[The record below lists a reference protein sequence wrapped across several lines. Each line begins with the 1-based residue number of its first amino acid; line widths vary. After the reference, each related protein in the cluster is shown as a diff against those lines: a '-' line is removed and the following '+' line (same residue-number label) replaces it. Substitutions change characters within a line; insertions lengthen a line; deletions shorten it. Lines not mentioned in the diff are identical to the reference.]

1 MSIKSGSNLLTRA
14 EAAKYLGLNPRTL
27 DVWACTKRYNLK
39 FIKVGRLA
47 KYRIEDLEQFLNE
60 RTVSNELLGNS

>member
-1 MSIKSGSNLLTRA
+1 MAIQHSPLLTRKQAA
-14 EAAKYLGLNPRTL
+14 EYLGVESRTL

-47 KYRIEDLEQFLNE
+47 KYRIQDLDDFLAK
-60 RTVSNELLGNS
+60 RTVCAEEEK